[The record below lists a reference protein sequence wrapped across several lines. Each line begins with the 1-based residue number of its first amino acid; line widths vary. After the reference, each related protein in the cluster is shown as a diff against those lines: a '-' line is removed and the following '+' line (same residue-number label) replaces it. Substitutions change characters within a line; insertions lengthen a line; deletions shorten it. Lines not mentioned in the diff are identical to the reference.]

1 MTEKE
6 RERSIKGRRETKER
20 ENWPSP
26 KHNKTRQNKTNQR
39 PDENKTKQN
48 KTKQNKINEA
58 RRLTL

>member
-26 KHNKTRQNKTNQR
+26 KHNKTKQNKTKQIKDR
-39 PDENKTKQN
+39 TKTKQN
-48 KTKQNKINEA
+48 KTKQNKT
-58 RRLTL
+58 R